1 MIRAC
6 ATWRMAIAV
15 IGGVFGACSAR
26 AGVIDLRDAARQTPG
41 LIHQYTFETYRTD
54 LNAPRLFDQA
64 GTADL
69 LERFCSSTPNPGA
82 LTYGAGFDA
91 LSAAGTSVYVS
102 NVIARGRA
110 WTSSTNSAMAL
121 PSEMTVECVVR
132 VNELPYPEAAII
144 ASRRANGQRLPVL
157 DGRDG

>member
-69 LERFCSSTPNPGA
+69 LERFGSSTPNPGA

-110 WTSSTNSAMAL
+110 WTSPTNSAMAL